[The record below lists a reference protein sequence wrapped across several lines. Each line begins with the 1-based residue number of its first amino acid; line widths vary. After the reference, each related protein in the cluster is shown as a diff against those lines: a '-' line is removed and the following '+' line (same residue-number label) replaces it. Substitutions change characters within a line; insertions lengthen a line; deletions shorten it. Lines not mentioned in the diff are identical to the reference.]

1 MPTYVFKCPFCHTQ
15 FERTLRLADYDKPQ
29 NCSCGETAERQICA
43 PAVRGDYPPYEC
55 PVTGQ
60 IIEGRRAH
68 GENLRRHGCRVLEP
82 GEEREAARRA
92 AASEAEFDK
101 TVEDTVERLVANLP
115 DEKVRKLET
124 EIKAGVTATVER
136 Q

>member
-1 MPTYVFKCPFCHTQ
+1 M
-15 FERTLRLADYDKPQ
+15 
-29 NCSCGETAERQICA
+29 
-43 PAVRGDYPPYEC
+43 
-55 PVTGQ
+55 
-60 IIEGRRAH
+60 
-68 GENLRRHGCRVLEP
+68 LEP

-115 DEKVRKLET
+115 EEKVRKLET

>member
-1 MPTYVFKCPFCHTQ
+1 MPTYVFKCPFCHKL
-15 FERTLRLADYDKPQ
+15 FERILRLADYDKPQ

-68 GENLRRHGCRVLEP
+68 EENLRRHGCRVLEP
-82 GEEREAARRA
+82 GEDREAARRA

-101 TVEDTVERLVANLP
+101 TVDDTVERLVANLP

>member
-1 MPTYVFKCPFCHTQ
+1 MPTYVFKCHFCHKQ
-15 FERTLRLADYDKPQ
+15 FERILRLAEYDKPQ
-29 NCSCGETAERQICA
+29 LCSCGETAERQICA

-68 GENLRRHGCRVLEP
+68 EENLRRHGCRVLEP
-82 GEEREAARRA
+82 GEDREASRRA
-92 AASEAEFDK
+92 VASEVEFDK

-115 DEKVRKLET
+115 EEKVRKLET

>member
-1 MPTYVFKCPFCHTQ
+1 MPTYVFKCPFCRTQ
-15 FERTLRLADYDKPQ
+15 FERILRLADYDKPQ

-68 GENLRRHGCRVLEP
+68 EENLRRHGCRVLEP
-82 GEEREAARRA
+82 GEDREASRRA